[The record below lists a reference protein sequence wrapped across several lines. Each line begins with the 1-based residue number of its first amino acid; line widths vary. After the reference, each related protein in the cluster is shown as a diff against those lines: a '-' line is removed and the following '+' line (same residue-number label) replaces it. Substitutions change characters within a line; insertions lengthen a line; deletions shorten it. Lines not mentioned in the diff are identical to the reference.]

1 MLVRVSKPVMQ
12 RAKGVLRIGFDTR
25 KGRSSLSDLHQAGCL
40 KAMLPRTH
48 SPVPDAV
55 MINTAGGLTGGDSL
69 SVDMRLGEGTELR
82 LATQTA
88 ERIYRSPADP
98 ARSDLR
104 FSLGKD
110 ARFDWLAQ
118 ETILFEAG
126 HLERS
131 ITVDMDDTSSAL
143 FVEPIILGRTAM
155 GEQVTSGVLKDQ
167 WRVHRG
173 GRLIYADAL
182 RLGDF
187 DELRHPAALG
197 DAVAIASVLF
207 VDGQA
212 ADRRDGLKEL
222 LSGEPV
228 EAGCSSW
235 NGFLLARLLSPDAA
249 ALRRALIKVM
259 TFLRGREPPRV
270 WMM

>member
-12 RAKGVLRIGFDTR
+12 RAKGVLRIGFDNR
-25 KGRSSLSDLHQAGCL
+25 RGRSSLSDLHQAGCL

-48 SPVPDAV
+48 SSVPDAV

-69 SVDMRLGEGTELR
+69 SVNVRVEAGAELR
-82 LATQTA
+82 LATQAA
-88 ERIYRSPADP
+88 ERVYKTVDGPAQ
-98 ARSDLR
+98 SDLR
-104 FSLGKD
+104 FFLGEE

-126 HLERS
+126 QLERK
-131 ITVDMDDTSSAL
+131 ITVDMTETASAL
-143 FVEPIILGRTAM
+143 CVEPIILGRTAM
-155 GEQVTSGVLKDQ
+155 GERVTSGVLKDQ

-173 GRLIYADAL
+173 GRLIYADTL

-197 DAVAIASVLF
+197 DAIAIASVLF

-228 EAGCSSW
+228 EAGCSAW